1 MSAWL
6 KKQNESTVRFLVQ
19 LIDDYFYK
27 GKAMCL
33 QKVGDRCMFS
43 GVFFFWGGG
52 SFHPSDTLPYNVF
65 FFFLICC

>member
-27 GKAMCL
+27 GKVMYL
-33 QKVGDRCMFS
+33 QKVGNRCMFNGFFYPS
-43 GVFFFWGGG
+43 G
-52 SFHPSDTLPYNVF
+52 TLPYNV
-65 FFFLICC
+65 LV